1 MTARVLAL
9 PVLVL
14 VALAAA
20 PFVGF
25 GGSFALGL
33 LARAMILG
41 MAAVGLSLLVGGA
54 GLVSLGQAAMFGA
67 GAYTVATLDLYGI
80 TNAAAVVPA
89 AVAAG
94 ALAAL
99 LTGAVSLR
107 TSGVHFIMITLAFGQ
122 MGFFTASSLSALG
135 GDDGYSLSAR
145 TDWFGEPVLD
155 RLTFHFVCL
164 ACLLATWLLCSAVL
178 DSRFGRVLR
187 AARENPVRVQALG
200 FSPYPYRLVAYVL
213 AGGISGLA
221 GALMAN
227 ASEFVSP
234 ATLSWNRSGELLFMV
249 ILGGAG
255 RLYGAMLGALA
266 IVLLEEYLS
275 HWMEYWR
282 LAFGP
287 MLVLSVL
294 FLRNG
299 LAGLAD
305 GSAPS
310 ARMTR
315 LRFRK
320 RADAERADAKPA
332 DA

>member
-1 MTARVLAL
+1 LTRLRALAL
-9 PVLVL
+9 PGLVL
-14 VALAAA
+14 LALAAA
-20 PFVGF
+20 PFLGF
-25 GGSFALGL
+25 GGSFPLGL

-41 MAAVGLSLLVGGA
+41 MAAVSLSLLVGGA
-54 GLVSLGQAAMFGA
+54 GLVSLGQAAMFGTGTYA
-67 GAYTVATLDLYGI
+67 VATLDLYGI
-80 TNAAAVVPA
+80 TNAAIVVPA

-94 ALAAL
+94 AMAAL

-122 MGFFTASSLSALG
+122 MAFFTASSLSALG
-135 GDDGYSLSAR
+135 GDDGYSLTSR
-145 TDWFGEPVLD
+145 TDWFGAPVLD
-155 RLTFHFVCL
+155 RLTFHYVCL
-164 ACLLATWLLCSAVL
+164 GCLIAAWLLCSAVG

-255 RLYGAMLGALA
+255 RLYGAILGALA

-275 HWMEYWR
+275 QWLDYWR

-287 MLVLSVL
+287 LLVLSVL

-305 GSAPS
+305 GG
-310 ARMTR
+310 TR
-315 LRFRK
+315 ATRETPASLG
-320 RADAERADAKPA
+320 KPA

>member
-1 MTARVLAL
+1 MTARRRHLAL
-9 PVLVL
+9 PGAVLL
-14 VALAAA
+14 ALAAA
-20 PFVGF
+20 PFLGF
-25 GGSFALGL
+25 GDSFALTL

-54 GLVSLGQAAMFGA
+54 GLVSLGQAAMFGVGSYAVA
-67 GAYTVATLDLYGI
+67 GLDLAGV
-80 TNAAAVVPA
+80 TGAGVVFLAAIVAA
-89 AVAAG
+89 AVAA
-94 ALAAL
+94 LV
-99 LTGAVSLR
+99 TGAVSLR

-122 MGFFTASSLSALG
+122 MAFFTASSLSVLG
-135 GDDGYSLSAR
+135 GDDGYSLTAR
-145 TDWFGEPVLD
+145 TEWFGTAALGN
-155 RLTFHFVCL
+155 RLVFHFICL
-164 ACLLATWLLCSAVL
+164 GALVAVWLLCSAVL

-187 AARENPVRVQALG
+187 ASRESAVRVQALG
-200 FSPYPYRLVAYVL
+200 FSPYPYRLAAYVL

-234 ATLSWNRSGELLFMV
+234 AALSWGRSGELLFMV

-255 RLYGAMLGALA
+255 RLYGAILGALA

-275 HWMEYWR
+275 HWFEYWR
-282 LAFGP
+282 LVFGP

-305 GSAPS
+305 GPAPPTGL
-310 ARMTR
+310 AR
-315 LRFRK
+315 LRLRLRR
-320 RADAERADAKPA
+320 RADA
-332 DA
+332 